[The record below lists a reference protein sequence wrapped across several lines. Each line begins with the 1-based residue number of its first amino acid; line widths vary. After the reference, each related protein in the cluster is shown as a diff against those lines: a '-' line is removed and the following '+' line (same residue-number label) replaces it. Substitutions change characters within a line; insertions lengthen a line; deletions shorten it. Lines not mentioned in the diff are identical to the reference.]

1 MISFQITDV
10 RAREILDSRGN
21 PTVEAKVELSS
32 GAIGIA
38 AVPSGASCGTHEALE
53 KRDGDSSRYNG
64 KGVLEAVATI
74 NGKLAN
80 LLIGRSSADFL
91 PDRLML
97 SLDQTENKSKLGAN
111 SVLAVSLAAAKAT
124 AAELKLPLYK
134 YLGGEAARRMPI
146 PMMNILNGGAHASN
160 NIDIQEFMIM
170 PLGFESFAEA
180 LRAGT
185 EIYHSLGSLL
195 RNAGKSTAVGD
206 EGGFAPDLTSDE
218 QALQLI
224 IEAIVR
230 AGYTTDTVK
239 LALDVA
245 ASEWYSDGRY
255 ELPKRRISM
264 SSSEL
269 INYYSELTAKYPILS
284 IEDGLDQDDTE
295 GWKLLTDRL
304 GGVALVGDDLFVTNQ
319 ERLLRGVREKYA
331 NAVLVKPNQ
340 VGSLLESANVIA
352 EAQSAGYRAIISHRS
367 GETAD
372 TSIADI
378 AVAFNTGYIKTG
390 APCRSERVAK
400 YNRLMEIERELGKNA
415 VYGCE
420 HLK

>member
-80 LLIGRSSADFL
+80 LLIGRSSTDFL

-304 GGVALVGDDLFVTNQ
+304 GGIALVGDDLFVTNQ
-319 ERLLRGVREKYA
+319 ERLLRGVREKNA

>member
-295 GWKLLTDRL
+295 SWKLLTDRL

-415 VYGCE
+415 VYG
-420 HLK
+420 